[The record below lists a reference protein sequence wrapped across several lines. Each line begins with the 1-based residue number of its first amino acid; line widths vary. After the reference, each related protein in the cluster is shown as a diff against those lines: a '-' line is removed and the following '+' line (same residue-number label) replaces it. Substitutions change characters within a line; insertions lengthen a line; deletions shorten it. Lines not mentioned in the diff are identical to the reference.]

1 MGLRDDLAIEEARLT
16 LAQAQD
22 RLNFLQGKGRYA
34 PENWPLV
41 RIPTGIFSLGRGI
54 PRPPPA
60 PAPVLAAD
68 IEAAEKLLKKAHV
81 HD

>member
-1 MGLRDDLAIEEARLT
+1 MVLRDDLAIEEARLT

-34 PENWPLV
+34 HENWP
-41 RIPTGIFSLGRGI
+41 RIKPPGGLFMFGRGI

-60 PAPVLAAD
+60 PHPVPAEA